1 MTAWYKDWFLIA
13 ERQHDGSILI
23 TASNDSERF
32 KKVFYFYTMRQALS
46 LVREII
52 RG

>member
-1 MTAWYKDWFLIA
+1 MTTWYKDWFLIA

-23 TASNDSERF
+23 TASNDNERF
-32 KKVFYFYTMRQALS
+32 KKIFYFYTMPQAMR